1 MGALD
6 VLILGG
12 SVSGGGGV
20 DNRVELAW
28 PRMLG
33 DVLPTVHHKGA
44 VDPSYF
50 LHCAS
55 RFVEHSY
62 DVVLFDLGANMV
74 HPGAAENLVTLARR
88 MRCLTNASAVGIVN
102 WPGYSARYNA
112 ERTRWAAQQA
122 RASLLEVPHEPEL
135 YASDKVHPNGRGH
148 ALIAERVRAYLNSVN
163 PSRPNASF
171 AQNDCAAPLPEWCYP
186 SAPEMPVVRDVTG
199 KPHGW
204 ELVDDS
210 PTPDRLHKYG
220 WASSQYG
227 APLTMVVPPGDTCG
241 TLVTVAF
248 LASNV
253 TGPFR
258 LACEVGCACSPLRK
272 WFQLANDPFPVV
284 TGHETWLN
292 FASKHNITTN
302 STRNPTLKVTKET
315 TFNLLRERKE
325 ACRLTATPTTDERV
339 RIDALYVR
347 EADAAYADAT
357 LHSSLSTTEQ
367 RWFALN
373 ALRRADCGGLNGR
386 AETRSRGRRVAV
398 DGA

>member
-1 MGALD
+1 MGALE

-33 DVLPTVHHKGA
+33 DVLPTVRHKNA

-55 RFVEHSY
+55 RFVEHGY
-62 DVVLFDLGANMV
+62 DVVLFDLAANMM
-74 HPGAAENLVTLARR
+74 HPGAAKNMVTLARR
-88 MRCLTNASAVGIVN
+88 MRCFTNASAVGIVN
-102 WPGYSARYNA
+102 WPGYAARYNA
-112 ERTRWAAQQA
+112 GSTRWAAQQA
-122 RASLLEVPHEPEL
+122 RVALLEVPHESDL
-135 YASDKVHPNGRGH
+135 YASDGVHPNGRGH
-148 ALIAERVRAYLNSVN
+148 ALIAERVRAFLDSVK
-163 PSRPNASF
+163 PSRPNAPS
-171 AQNDCAAPLPEWCYP
+171 APDDCAAPLPEWCYP
-186 SAPEMPVVRDVTG
+186 SAPEMPVMRNGTG

-220 WASSQYG
+220 WASSEHG
-227 APLTMVVPPGDTCG
+227 TPLTMVVPPGSTCG
-241 TLVTVAF
+241 TLVTVAY

-258 LACEVGCACSPLRK
+258 LACEAGCACSPLQK
-272 WFQLANDPFPVV
+272 SFQPAGDPFPIV
-284 TGHETWLN
+284 TGHESWVK
-292 FASKHNITTN
+292 FANSHNITTN
-302 STRNPTLKVTKET
+302 STRNPNQLKVTKET
-315 TFNLLRERKE
+315 TFHLLRERKE
-325 ACRLTATPTTDERV
+325 ACRITATPTTDERV

-347 EADAAYADAT
+347 EADVAYTHAT
-357 LHSSLSTTEQ
+357 LHSPLSTPEQ

-373 ALRRADCGGLNGR
+373 ALRRADCGNLSGR
-386 AETRSRGRRVAV
+386 AETHSRG
-398 DGA
+398 